1 MGTDRFYRH
10 SQLYDMRGVVMIQI
24 CILIICFLAILKL
37 LRYFFNIITVH
48 SYLNHQNNSTMS
60 KSCSMLILIPV
71 IREQSVI
78 CNTLSHFL
86 SMNVKDLDIYIS
98 IAGTTREVK
107 RENILST
114 REVVEKWIS
123 EQSLEGGNIKDIFFC
138 EADELKGDR
147 ATQLNRAVAYFE
159 EKYPAKNLDY
169 IGVYDA
175 DSLPSVET
183 LQEVNR
189 IFSQNEN
196 IVACQQP
203 VHFIKAANRMAS
215 EGKNPILVANA
226 LYQTTWTVIR
236 ELPSWIKYS
245 KTGKEELFK
254 ENIYLIGHGEFL
266 RFETYQTFKFPEFEV
281 TDGIQLGYR
290 LGMSNKKIS
299 PLKEFCDDDVPQ
311 EIGQLINQHKRWFG
325 GCMNLYGAYK
335 WSRDHFKTRSIFQLL
350 DGYWSQMCWAWAS
363 LTMIISLLLSIA
375 YENTLLSIILLGIIV
390 VYSYVIP
397 IIAHFILPDKVK
409 VRMCDWIVLPL
420 AIALKGIGPNWFML
434 EKLLRGNVVFK
445 KVER

>member
-1 MGTDRFYRH
+1 MTQVF
-10 SQLYDMRGVVMIQI
+10 VAVI
-24 CILIICFLAILKL
+24 CVIALVKL
-37 LRYFFNIITVH
+37 LRYFFNITVVRN
-48 SYLNHQNNSTMS
+48 YLKQNNSNNVS
-60 KSCSMLILIPV
+60 SPCSMLILIPV

-86 SMNVKDLDIYIS
+86 SMNLKDIELYIA
-98 IAGTTREVK
+98 IAGTTRETNQ
-107 RENILST
+107 ENIPGT

-123 EQSLEGGNIKDIFFC
+123 EQSFKEGNIKDIFFC
-138 EADELKGDR
+138 EADELQGDR
-147 ATQLNRAVAYFE
+147 ATQLNCAVVYFK
-159 EKYPAKNLDY
+159 EKYPLKNLDY

-175 DSLPSVET
+175 DSLPSAET

-215 EGKNPILVANA
+215 EGKNPILIANA

-236 ELPSWIKYS
+236 ELPSWIQYA
-245 KTGKEELFK
+245 KTGKDELFN

-266 RFETYQTFKFPEFEV
+266 RLETYQKFKFPEFEI

-299 PLKEFCDDDVPQ
+299 PLKEFCNDDVPQ

-335 WSRDHFKTRSIFQLL
+335 WSYDHFKMKAFAQLL
-350 DGYWSQMCWAWAS
+350 DGYWSQICWAFAS
-363 LTMIISLLLSIA
+363 LAMIISIFLSVINE
-375 YENTLLSIILLGIIV
+375 YTILSLILTGVIV
-390 VYSYVIP
+390 VYSYIIP
-397 IIAHFILPDKVK
+397 IISHLILPEKID
-409 VRMCDWIVLPL
+409 VRVRDWLALPL

-434 EKLLRGNVVFK
+434 EKLFRGKVVLK

>member
-1 MGTDRFYRH
+1 MA
-10 SQLYDMRGVVMIQI
+10 QI
-24 CILIICFLAILKL
+24 FIIIICFVALVKL
-37 LRYFFNIITVH
+37 LRYFLNIITVR
-48 SYLNHQNNSTMS
+48 SYLNRRNDNIVSRP
-60 KSCSMLILIPV
+60 CSMLILIPV

-86 SMNVKDLDIYIS
+86 SMNVKYLDIYIA
-98 IAGTTREVK
+98 IAGTTRETK

-147 ATQLNRAVAYFE
+147 ATQLNSAVAYFE
-159 EKYPAKNLDY
+159 EKYPAKKLDY

-183 LQEVNR
+183 LQEVSR

-203 VHFIKAANRMAS
+203 AHFIKAANRMAS

-236 ELPSWIKYS
+236 ELPSWIKYA
-245 KTGKEELFK
+245 KTGKEELFN
-254 ENIYLIGHGEFL
+254 ENVYLIGHGEFL
-266 RFETYQTFKFPEFEV
+266 RFETYQKFKFPEFEV

-299 PLKEFCDDDVPQ
+299 PLKEFCNDDVPQ
-311 EIGQLINQHKRWFG
+311 EICQLINQHKRWFG

-335 WSRDHFKTRSIFQLL
+335 WSHEHFKTRAVAQLL

-363 LTMIISLLLSIA
+363 LTMIISLLLSVV
-375 YENTLLSIILLGIIV
+375 YENTILASILVGVIM
-390 VYSYVIP
+390 VYSYIIP
-397 IIAHFILPDKVK
+397 VIAHFILPDKVN
-409 VRMCDWIVLPL
+409 VRMRDWFVLPL
-420 AIALKGIGPNWFML
+420 AIALKGIGPNWFIL

>member
-1 MGTDRFYRH
+1 MT
-10 SQLYDMRGVVMIQI
+10 QI
-24 CILIICFLAILKL
+24 CILIICSLALLKL
-37 LRYFFNIITVH
+37 LRYFFNIITVRRF
-48 SYLNHQNNSTMS
+48 LNHQNENMAG
-60 KSCSMLILIPV
+60 KACSILILIPV

-86 SMNVKDLDIYIS
+86 SMNVRGMDLYIS
-98 IAGTTREVK
+98 IAGTTRET
-107 RENILST
+107 RQENILST

-123 EQSLEGGNIKDIFFC
+123 DQSLEDGNIRDIFFF
-138 EADELKGDR
+138 EADELQGDR
-147 ATQLNRAVAYFE
+147 ATQLNSAVAYFKK
-159 EKYPAKNLDY
+159 KYPAKNLDY

-183 LQEVNR
+183 LQEVSW

-203 VHFIKAANRMAS
+203 VHFIKAANRMAA

-236 ELPSWIKYS
+236 ELPSWIKYA
-245 KTGKEELFK
+245 KTGKEELFN
-254 ENIYLIGHGEFL
+254 ENVYLIGHGEFL
-266 RFETYQTFKFPEFEV
+266 RFETYKTFKFPEFEI

-299 PLKEFCDDDVPQ
+299 PLREFCNDDVPQ
-311 EIGQLINQHKRWFG
+311 EICQLINQHKRWFG

-335 WSRDHFKTRSIFQLL
+335 WSRDHFKTKAVAQLL

-363 LTMIISLLLSIA
+363 LIMIIGLLLSIVC
-375 YENTLLSIILLGIIV
+375 ENMIGAVVLIGIIM
-390 VYSYVIP
+390 VYSYIIP
-397 IIAHFILPDKVK
+397 VIAHFILPDKIK

-420 AIALKGIGPNWFML
+420 AIALKGIGPNWFIL
-434 EKLLRGNVVFK
+434 EKLLRDKVIFK

>member
-1 MGTDRFYRH
+1 
-10 SQLYDMRGVVMIQI
+10 MIQI
-24 CILIICFLAILKL
+24 CILIICSLATLKL
-37 LRYFFNIITVH
+37 LWYFLNIITVH
-48 SYLNHQNNSTMS
+48 SYLKHKTENMES

-78 CNTLSHFL
+78 RNTLSHFL
-86 SMNVKDLDIYIS
+86 SMNVRDLEIYIA
-98 IAGTTREVK
+98 IAGTTREK
-107 RENILST
+107 KQENILST

-123 EQSLEGGNIKDIFFC
+123 EQSLEGGNIRDIFFC
-138 EADELKGDR
+138 EADELQGDR
-147 ATQLNRAVAYFE
+147 ATQLNCAVTYFK
-159 EKYPAKNLDY
+159 EKYPLKNLDY

-203 VHFIKAANRMAS
+203 VHFIKAANRMAA

-245 KTGKEELFK
+245 ETGKEELFN

-266 RFETYQTFKFPEFEV
+266 RFETYQKFKFPEFEI

-299 PLKEFCDDDVPQ
+299 PLKEFCNDDVPQ

-335 WSRDHFKTRSIFQLL
+335 WSRDHFKTKAVAQLL

-363 LTMIISLLLSIA
+363 LTMIIGLLLSFVC
-375 YENTLLSIILLGIIV
+375 ENEIWSIILIGIII
-390 VYSYVIP
+390 VYSYVLP
-397 IIAHFILPDKVK
+397 IIAHFILPDKIN
-409 VRMCDWIVLPL
+409 VRMCDWLVLPL

-434 EKLLRGNVVFK
+434 EKLLRDKVVFK